1 MCRRMEFSG
10 AVSERKGGVLLY
22 AQQYIRTYPEEIKGV
37 ILIDPLYASLGLLMK
52 VKLLSS
58 RRI

>member
-37 ILIDPLYASLGLLMK
+37 ILIDPLYASLQ
-52 VKLLSS
+52 V
-58 RRI
+58 